1 MSLYERGNVMTNN
14 RRVVSDLLAER
25 PNDLFDLDLYLT
37 ALDPFNPGAAPY
49 VTEYLEFL
57 RQLRKTFT
65 GCSFT
70 MGGKYRDDGGW
81 EIQSYDDMAKS
92 LYEAYR
98 LQHVN
103 LLRSHK
109 VFLYVP
115 TNRYTS
121 GWVGLSDFRMHDR
134 DDYNPKIG
142 VWSEHISNYN
152 TANSEM
158 QHSLKTTTT
167 ATRALKLAKTY
178 FREEDRG
185 KVALH
190 SVGNVRGAITTDRR
204 AVEELVQIAKMKFTS
219 HGAFPA
225 AIEWLVDSGYEFND
239 KGLEDE
245 MRTYVTELKYK
256 TEAIPSQKYP
266 NLIYVRGYLK
276 DGEQVFDQ
284 VRLKHTHNDSSFIL
298 DQILETCNEED
309 LSEDTKRKLSILM
322 MSEDDSFV
330 AGVGYKYDGEIYYVF
345 E

>member
-1 MSLYERGNVMTNN
+1 
-14 RRVVSDLLAER
+14 
-25 PNDLFDLDLYLT
+25 
-37 ALDPFNPGAAPY
+37 
-49 VTEYLEFL
+49 
-57 RQLRKTFT
+57 
-65 GCSFT
+65 
-70 MGGKYRDDGGW
+70 
-81 EIQSYDDMAKS
+81 
-92 LYEAYR
+92 
-98 LQHVN
+98 
-103 LLRSHK
+103 
-109 VFLYVP
+109 
-115 TNRYTS
+115 
-121 GWVGLSDFRMHDR
+121 MHDR

-178 FREEDRG
+178 FREEDTG

-204 AVEELVQIAKMKFTS
+204 AVEELVQTAKMKFTS
-219 HGAFPA
+219 HDAFPA

-245 MRTYVTELKYK
+245 VRTYVTELKYK
-256 TEAIPSQKYP
+256 TEAIPSQNYP

-284 VRLKHTHNDSSFIL
+284 VRLKHTTAFAV
-298 DQILETCNEED
+298 DQILETCNEAD
-309 LSEDTKRKLSILM
+309 LSEDIKRKLSILM
-322 MSEDDSFV
+322 MGEDDSFV